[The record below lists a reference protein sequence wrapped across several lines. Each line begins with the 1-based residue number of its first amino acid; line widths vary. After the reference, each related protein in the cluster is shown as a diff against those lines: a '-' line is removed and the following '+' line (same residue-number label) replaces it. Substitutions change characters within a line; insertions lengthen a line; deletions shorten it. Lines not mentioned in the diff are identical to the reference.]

1 MYFPALF
8 SWLRRLGR
16 WLVYELFQVA
26 LWVAFALHALGSLR
40 SAFGGGGENAAR
52 WLSRRAKAV
61 RPRRPEARRRGGF
74 TYPSAA

>member
-1 MYFPALF
+1 MYFPVFF

-16 WLVYELFQVA
+16 WLVYELLQVA
-26 LWVAFALHALGSLR
+26 LWVAFALRTVSSLR

-52 WLSRRAKAV
+52 RLSRRDKAV